1 MTARVYED
9 VIGHFDTREMYRVMN
24 RLSRQADNRL
34 RPAFQESCPKK

>member
-1 MTARVYED
+1 
-9 VIGHFDTREMYRVMN
+9 VMN